1 MTPVLY
7 DYWRS
12 SAAYRVRIVLNLKHV
27 AYDSVAIDLTAGAQR
42 DPAYLMRN
50 PQGLVPALDIGGTVL
65 TQSLAII
72 DYLDAAYP
80 TTPMLPREPLARA
93 RVFAQAL
100 SIVADLHP
108 ITNLRVLNRLTD
120 QFGADQAARE
130 AWYVHWVQTG
140 LTALEAMA
148 ADGTGPFLGGD
159 APNLADACLVPQ
171 IYNARRFGVSLD
183 RFPRLLAADTAAAAV
198 AEIAAAHPDRVKPV
212 G

>member
-12 SAAYRVRIVLNLKHV
+12 SAAYRVRIVLNLKQV
-27 AYDSVAIDLTAGAQR
+27 AYDSVAIDLSTGAQR
-42 DPAYLMRN
+42 DPTYVARN
-50 PQGLVPALDIGGTVL
+50 PQGLVPALDIGGAML

-72 DYLDAAYP
+72 DYLDTAYP
-80 TTPMLPREPLARA
+80 ATPMLPREPLARA

-130 AWYVHWVQTG
+130 AWYVHWIEIG
-140 LTALEAMA
+140 LTALEAMT

-159 APNLADACLVPQ
+159 TPNLADVCLVPQ

-183 RFPRLLAADTAAAAV
+183 PFPRLLAADTAAAAV
-198 AEIAAAHPDRVKPV
+198 TEIAAAHPDRVKPV